1 MSVYHLDDCYP
12 QKSEEGAESLGTRIM
27 GSCHLIPRFWEPN
40 LGPVQEL
47 QEILTVEPTLQH
59 LLPIFKP
66 FLKNALENAEL
77 RDWGSSLVVTCLP
90 SMHRALGLVLSTHEP
105 GMAVHSY
112 KSSPGESG
120 PGRSQVKAI
129 LRNTE
134 V

>member
-1 MSVYHLDDCYP
+1 MWGYPFLIAGIVWNPWPLHL
-12 QKSEEGAESLGTRIM
+12 
-27 GSCHLIPRFWEPN
+27 GSAS
-40 LGPVQEL
+40 
-47 QEILTVEPTLQH
+47 
-59 LLPIFKP
+59 PIFKP

-77 RDWGSSLVVTCLP
+77 RDRGYSLVVTCLP

-105 GMAVHSY
+105 GMVVHFY
-112 KSSPGESG
+112 KSSPGEAG

>member
-12 QKSEEGAESLGTRIM
+12 QKTEEGAD
-27 GSCHLIPRFWEPN
+27 
-40 LGPVQEL
+40 PVEL
-47 QEILTVEPTLQH
+47 ELWVAAIWSPDSGNQTWVLCKSHKILTVEPTLQH
-59 LLPIFKP
+59 IPPILKP

-77 RDWGSSLVVTCLP
+77 RDRGYSLVVTCLP

-105 GMAVHSY
+105 GMVVHFY
-112 KSSPGESG
+112 KSSPGEAG